1 MKPQNYHKAERMVF
15 LTQNEIDT
23 IFFTI
28 KNFVKFTA
36 NVDRLYELDEQQ
48 RVDYRNEL
56 KIIEKFSKL

>member
-1 MKPQNYHKAERMVF
+1 MKQQTFNIVEPNVF

-23 IFFTI
+23 IFFAV
-28 KNFVKFTA
+28 KKFVKFTA